1 MDLRKHGWLG
11 QGGNDMCAC
20 LCVAQSKKST
30 LMRNAAFEFF
40 LSSGT
45 MTDTFVDSSAELT
58 SVLIFQM
65 LFFSLV
71 HTARLQNYHGWIP
84 RRELRF
90 RWYAFQNIQG
100 TAVMRDG
107 AQSRDFLPAD
117 LDVWSPM
124 QHTNTGAN
132 ITSSSTLVRCFW
144 VSKRYR

>member
-30 LMRNAAFEFF
+30 LMRAAAFEFF

-65 LFFSLV
+65 LFFPWCILPYCRITMDGYQGGSSGSGGMLFRTFKV
-71 HTARLQNYHGWIP
+71 
-84 RRELRF
+84 RR
-90 RWYAFQNIQG
+90 
-100 TAVMRDG
+100 
-107 AQSRDFLPAD
+107 S
-117 LDVWSPM
+117 
-124 QHTNTGAN
+124 
-132 ITSSSTLVRCFW
+132 
-144 VSKRYR
+144 

>member
-30 LMRNAAFEFF
+30 LMRAAAFEFF

-65 LFFSLV
+65 FFFLGAYC
-71 HTARLQNYHGWIP
+71 HTAELPWMDTKEGAPVQGVCFSEHSRYGGHEGRSPIKGFSACGSGRLEPDAAHKHWSKHNFIEY
-84 RRELRF
+84 F
-90 RWYAFQNIQG
+90 G
-100 TAVMRDG
+100 TV
-107 AQSRDFLPAD
+107 FL
-117 LDVWSPM
+117 
-124 QHTNTGAN
+124 G
-132 ITSSSTLVRCFW
+132 I
-144 VSKRYR
+144 